1 MTIAYDYGYSAF
13 KREREQEER
22 NIIFSEIQTIC
33 KKFQSFRA
41 EIFQLYYAAEKLNSK
56 TKTMAISEDN
66 INTPESSYRESILN
80 EFNLIFPVIVSLSK
94 TADFITETELHRLK
108 EQGKYND

>member
-13 KREREQEER
+13 KRDRELGEH

-33 KKFQSFRA
+33 EKFKSFRA
-41 EIFQLYYAAEKLNSK
+41 EIFQLCYAAEKLNSK
-56 TKTMAISEDN
+56 AIAISEGN
-66 INTPESSYRESILN
+66 INMPESSYRESILN
-80 EFNLIFPVIVSLSK
+80 EFNLIFPVIVKLSE

-108 EQGKYND
+108 EGKYND